1 MAATQAVAG
10 PSAPGVLDRERIIAT
25 AGFNRW
31 LVPPAALAIHLC
43 IGMAYGFSVF
53 WKPLQGALVGAD
65 GKALPECSA
74 GATTFG
80 EKAAGTLKALT
91 STNCNWS
98 QFDLGWMYTFFF
110 VLLGVSA
117 AIWGGWLE
125 RAGPRKAGFVAALC
139 WCGGLLISAYGVY
152 VHQLWLLWLGAG
164 VIGGIGLGLGYISPV
179 STLIK
184 WFPDRRGMATGLA
197 IMGFGGGAMI
207 GSPLAAALMSGETVS
222 IPGVGE
228 LFKWPGFK
236 TATDPGVWQTFI
248 FMAAIY
254 FVFMMIGAFSY
265 RLPPAGWKP
274 DGWVPPAAKNAM
286 ITSSNVHLENA
297 HKTPQFWLLW
307 LILCMNVSAGIGIIG
322 AASPMLQETF
332 GGALIGKAGMP
343 FGDIKKDVALAAA
356 AGAVGAGFVGLI
368 SLFNIFGRIAWASAS
383 DALGRKATY
392 FVFFTLGVTLYVLA
406 SFAADWKSLA
416 ILVAAFCV
424 IASMYGGGFATIPAY
439 LADMFG
445 TQFVGAIHGRL
456 LTAWSTAGIVG
467 PVIVNYLHDTRQAQ
481 GIAPDQIYA
490 PIYYVLAGLLV
501 VGFIANM
508 LVRPVNPKWHMSDAE
523 MATERAKLHEKTS
536 GVTSGSFGIG
546 KGGLDARAIP
556 FWLLVAIPLAW
567 GVWKTVQKAIVLF
580 Q

>member
-1 MAATQAVAG
+1 MAAANPAEQAER
-10 PSAPGVLDRERIIAT
+10 PGLLDRERIIAT

-31 LVPPAALAIHLC
+31 MVPPAALAIHLC

-74 GATTFG
+74 GAVTFSD
-80 EKAAGTLKALT
+80 KAMGTLKALT
-91 STNCNWS
+91 ATDCNWS

-125 RAGPRKAGFVAALC
+125 RAGPRKAGVVSALC
-139 WCGGLLISAYGVY
+139 WCGGLLISALGVY
-152 VHQLWLLWLGAG
+152 LHQLWMLWLGSG
-164 VIGGIGLGLGYISPV
+164 VIGGVGLGLGYISPV

-184 WFPDRRGMATGLA
+184 WFPDRRGMATGMA

-207 GSPLAAALMSGETVS
+207 GSPLAAMLMDQ
-222 IPGVGE
+222 
-228 LFKWPGFK
+228 FK
-236 TATDPGVWQTFI
+236 TATSPGVWQTFI
-248 FMAAIY
+248 AMAALY
-254 FVFMMIGAFSY
+254 FGFMMIGAFNY

-274 DGWVPPAAKNAM
+274 EGWTPPASSNAM
-286 ITSSNVHLENA
+286 ITSGNVHLNNA

-307 LILCMNVSAGIGIIG
+307 IVLCMNVSAGIGIIG

-332 GGALIGKAGMP
+332 GGALIGKAGVP
-343 FGDIKKDVALAAA
+343 FADIKKDAALAAA

-368 SLFNIFGRIAWASAS
+368 SLFNIFGRIAWASSS
-383 DALGRKATY
+383 DKLGRKATY
-392 FVFFTLGVTLYVLA
+392 FIFFTLGAALYVLA
-406 SFAADWKSLA
+406 SFAAGWKALA
-416 ILVAAFCV
+416 ILVAAFCI

-467 PVIVNYLHDTRQAQ
+467 PVIVNYMHDTRQAS
-481 GIAPDQIYA
+481 GVPADQIYA

-501 VGFIANM
+501 VGFIANL
-508 LVRPVNPKWHMSDAE
+508 LVSPVNPKWNMSDADL
-523 MATERAKLHEKTS
+523 AAERAKLHEKT
-536 GVTSGSFGIG
+536 VVATTGSFGIG
-546 KGGLDARAIP
+546 KGGLDAKALP
-556 FWLLVAIPLAW
+556 FWLLVGIPLAW
-567 GVWKTVQKAIVLF
+567 GVWKTFQKAIGLF
-580 Q
+580 A